1 MKFNIVAA
9 VLFLFTA
16 LTASAWKPAGDRI
29 MTAWGENLDPKNV
42 HPEYPRPQMKR
53 ADWQNLNGMWQYAIT
68 PK

>member
-29 MTAWGENLDPKNV
+29 MTAWGENLGNMPSPLK
-42 HPEYPRPQMKR
+42 K
-53 ADWQNLNGMWQYAIT
+53 W
-68 PK
+68 